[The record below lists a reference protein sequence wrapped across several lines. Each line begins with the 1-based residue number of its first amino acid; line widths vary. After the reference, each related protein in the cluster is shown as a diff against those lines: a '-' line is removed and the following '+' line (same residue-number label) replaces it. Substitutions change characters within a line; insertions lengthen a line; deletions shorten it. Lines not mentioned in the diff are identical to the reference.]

1 MTRSFRPT
9 QSRSFSSSFSNSG
22 SYFGLVPYL
31 NTMKQRP
38 KPPRQLSFASLE
50 FAQKKRVTRREKFLA
65 EMEALVPWAR
75 LEGLIEPLYPT
86 GGRVG
91 RQPIGVPRMLRMYFL
106 QQWFGLADE
115 AVEDAIYDSQSMRDF
130 VNIDLARE
138 SVPDA
143 TTLLKFRRLL
153 EQHQLTAKLFEG
165 INAHLCERGLLLREG
180 TMVDATIIAAPP
192 STKNKDHERDAEMH
206 QTKKGNEWHFGM
218 KAHIGADA
226 DSGLVHSLHTTAANE
241 SDVAHTHAVLH
252 GEETMVFLD
261 AGYTGVDK
269 REEVAQAQA
278 EGKIRSDIEWS
289 VARRRSTI
297 TKMADGTVKTLTQA
311 LERVKAQIR
320 ARVEHPF
327 HVVKNLFHYKK
338 VRYKGLA
345 KNKAQLYSLFGLANL
360 VIAKKRLLDLG
371 PQGIGAS

>member
-1 MTRSFRPT
+1 MRRHPP
-9 QSRSFSSSFSNSG
+9 Q
-22 SYFGLVPYL
+22 
-31 NTMKQRP
+31 P
-38 KPPRQLSFASLE
+38 KQLSFASYE

-65 EMEALVPWAR
+65 EMEQVVPWAR
-75 LEGLIEPLYPT
+75 LEVLIEPKYPT

-115 AVEDAIYDSQSMRDF
+115 AVEDAIYDSQAMREF
-130 VNIDLARE
+130 VGIDLARE

-153 EQHQLTAKLFEG
+153 EKHHLTAKLFEG
-165 INAHLCERGLLLREG
+165 INAHLAQRGLLLREG

-192 STKNKDHERDAEMH
+192 STKNREHERDPEMH
-206 QTKKGNEWHFGM
+206 QAKKGNEWHFGM

-241 SDVAHTHAVLH
+241 SDVAHTHEVLH
-252 GEETMVFLD
+252 GEETMVFVD
-261 AGYTGVDK
+261 AGYTGVHK
-269 REEVAQAQA
+269 RAEVVQAQV
-278 EGKIRSDIEWS
+278 EGKIRKDIEWH
-289 VARRRSTI
+289 VAKRRSTI
-297 TKMADGTVKTLTQA
+297 TKMAEGTLKTLTQA

-327 HVVKNLFHYKK
+327 HVVKNLFHFKK

-345 KNKAQLYSLFGLANL
+345 KNEAQLYTIFALANL
-360 VIAKKRLLDLG
+360 VIAKKKLMDLST
-371 PQGIGAS
+371 QGVGAS

>member
-1 MTRSFRPT
+1 MKHRPAP
-9 QSRSFSSSFSNSG
+9 S
-22 SYFGLVPYL
+22 
-31 NTMKQRP
+31 K
-38 KPPRQLSFASLE
+38 QLSFASYE

-65 EMEALVPWAR
+65 EMERVVPWAR
-75 LEGLIEPLYPT
+75 LEALIEPKYPT

-91 RQPIGVPRMLRMYFL
+91 RQPIGVARMLRMYFL

-115 AVEDAIYDSQSMRDF
+115 ALEDAIYDSQSMREF
-130 VNIDLARE
+130 VGIDLARE

-153 EQHQLTAKLFEG
+153 EEHSLTAQLFEG
-165 INAHLCERGLLLREG
+165 INAHLAERGLLLREG

-192 STKNKDHERDAEMH
+192 STKNKDHARDPEMH

-241 SDVAHTHAVLH
+241 SDVAHTHEVLH
-252 GEETMVFLD
+252 GEEAMVFLD

-269 REEVAQAQA
+269 RPEVVQAQA
-278 EGKIRSDIEWS
+278 EGKIRSDIEWN
-289 VARRRSTI
+289 VAKRRSTI
-297 TKMADGTVKTLTQA
+297 TKMAEGTLKTLTKA

-320 ARVEHPF
+320 SKVEHPF

-345 KNKAQLYSLFGLANL
+345 KNEAQLYSLRGSMSFRVERDNL
-360 VIAKKRLLDLG
+360 I
-371 PQGIGAS
+371 

>member
-1 MTRSFRPT
+1 MKHRP
-9 QSRSFSSSFSNSG
+9 
-22 SYFGLVPYL
+22 PP
-31 NTMKQRP
+31 P
-38 KPPRQLSFASLE
+38 KQLSFASYE

-65 EMEALVPWAR
+65 EMERVVPWAR
-75 LEGLIEPLYPT
+75 LQALIEPKYPT

-91 RQPIGVPRMLRMYFL
+91 RQPIGVARMLRMYFL

-115 AVEDAIYDSQSMRDF
+115 ALEDAIYDSQSMREF
-130 VNIDLARE
+130 VGIDLARE

-153 EQHQLTAKLFEG
+153 EEHGLTAQLFEG
-165 INAHLCERGLLLREG
+165 INAHLAERGLLLREG

-192 STKNKDHERDAEMH
+192 STKNKDHARDPEMH
-206 QTKKGNEWHFGM
+206 QAKKGNEWHFGM

-241 SDVAHTHAVLH
+241 SDVAHTHEVLH
-252 GEETMVFLD
+252 GEEVMVFLD
-261 AGYTGVDK
+261 AGYTGVEK
-269 REEVAQAQA
+269 RPEVVQAQA
-278 EGKIRSDIEWS
+278 ESKIRSDIEWN
-289 VARRRSTI
+289 VAKRRSTI
-297 TKMADGTVKTLTQA
+297 TKMAEGTLKTLTKA

-320 ARVEHPF
+320 SKVEHPF

-345 KNKAQLYSLFGLANL
+345 KNEAQLYSLFGLANL
-360 VIAKKRLLDLG
+360 VMAKKRLLNLE
-371 PQGIGAS
+371 PQGISAT

>member
-1 MTRSFRPT
+1 
-9 QSRSFSSSFSNSG
+9 
-22 SYFGLVPYL
+22 
-31 NTMKQRP
+31 MKQRLHTP
-38 KPPRQLSFASLE
+38 KQLSFASYE

-65 EMEALVPWAR
+65 EMEQVVPWAR
-75 LEGLIEPLYPT
+75 LEALIEPAYPT

-91 RQPIGVPRMLRMYFL
+91 RQPIGVWRMLRMYFL

-115 AVEDAIYDSQSMRDF
+115 ALEDAIYDSQAMRDF
-130 VNIDLARE
+130 VGIDLARE

-165 INAHLCERGLLLREG
+165 INAHLSERGLVLREG

-192 STKNKDHERDAEMH
+192 STKNKDHERDPEMH

-226 DSGLVHSLHTTAANE
+226 ESGLVHSLHTTAANE

-252 GEETMVFLD
+252 GEETMAFLD
-261 AGYTGVDK
+261 AGYTGVQK
-269 REEVAQAQA
+269 REEVVQAQA
-278 EGKIRSDIEWS
+278 EGKIRGDIEWS
-289 VARRRSTI
+289 VAQRRSKI
-297 TKMADGTVKTLTQA
+297 DKMAEGTIKTLTKA
-311 LERVKAQIR
+311 LERVKAKIR

-345 KNKAQLYSLFGLANL
+345 KNTAQLYSLFGLANL
-360 VIAKKRLLDLG
+360 VLAKKRLLNGVPLG
-371 PQGIGAS
+371 ISAP